1 MVHKFVY
8 GKNSARMVKKRA
20 GAKRGIGT
28 LFEIALGCGN
38 LRPSCGKLRSSCA
51 KIALVRFCN
60 IRPIVPKSARFRKS
74 ARCNKK
80 CIKTCVEYK
89 FVHEWVLQAQ
99 FKLPHQVFS
108 EVEGRKNPFSSPK
121 PQRLK
126 AKPQILNPKP
136 PTLSPGPR
144 TLNSKSQ
151 AGATGAAFAAIPHG
165 GRPRQTRESR
175 RDACE
180 GEGRERA
187 MSAAHAEKF
196 ERRLRA

>member
-80 CIKTCVEYK
+80 CIKTCVEHK
-89 FVHEWVLQAQ
+89 FVHEWVLQVQRQREAQ
-99 FKLPHQVFS
+99 EETSSTARSDLD
-108 EVEGRKNPFSSPK
+108 EVDKQSIP
-121 PQRLK
+121 
-126 AKPQILNPKP
+126 
-136 PTLSPGPR
+136 
-144 TLNSKSQ
+144 
-151 AGATGAAFAAIPHG
+151 AGDVGDV
-165 GRPRQTRESR
+165 REDA
-175 RDACE
+175 RDA
-180 GEGRERA
+180 GDARDARHVAGGGIMTNSDHNR
-187 MSAAHAEKF
+187 
-196 ERRLRA
+196 